1 MATPTPNTPRF
12 PTGGAVVTAS
22 DTAVFAESA
31 VYVGNGGNVAVRPA
45 DGSAV
50 VTFVGIPNGSV
61 IPMMVIGVMA
71 TNTTATNF
79 VRLT

>member
-1 MATPTPNTPRF
+1 MAAPTPNTPRF
-12 PTGGAVVTAS
+12 PTGGAAVTAS
-22 DTAVFAESA
+22 DTAVFMESA

-50 VTFVGIPNGSV
+50 VTFVGIPNGSI
-61 IPMMVIGVMA
+61 IPMMIIGIMS
-71 TNTTATNF
+71 TNTTATAF